1 MVMTTMPMMM
11 MLLLNTRK
19 ITIIIII
26 IMYILQVNVSYLLKY
41 GGKCGD
47 GRTDGWM
54 ETWPQETE
62 SLYLHSST
70 ISKCRDEGNH
80 DELKMQS

>member
-19 ITIIIII
+19 ITTIIII

-47 GRTDGWM
+47 GWMDGWKLG
-54 ETWPQETE
+54 PKETE

-70 ISKCRDEGNH
+70 RSKCRDEGNH